1 MENFEQEIVN
11 KFKCLYCQELCKWIK
26 RGVPLSAVECQ
37 RHPTAIEYGFKTE
50 LTNLIDPSFAP
61 YKLEFFAFCSKLSHD
76 NFRAV
81 FIVKNK
87 TFRLLQQTGN
97 EMVMKKVLEFD
108 FLPELFPDTVSDKI
122 KNYLV
127 FS

>member
-1 MENFEQEIVN
+1 MSIDFFEKQIAD
-11 KFKCLYCQELCKWIK
+11 KFRCLYCQELCKWNK
-26 RGVPLSAVECQ
+26 TYSSLECTK
-37 RHPTAIEYGFKTE
+37 HSTTIEYGFKGKYDSQGNT
-50 LTNLIDPSFAP
+50 ISDS
-61 YKLEFFAFCSKLSHD
+61 YKLEFFAFRSKLSCN
-76 NFRAV
+76 NFRAA
-81 FIVKNK
+81 FIMPSKK
-87 TFRLLQQTGN
+87 FLLQQQVGN